1 MTLVHDCYAHG
12 YYGCAYYGTHYGTYY
27 CRPSPPCPPSASSAG
42 GSASTTSS
50 SPRSSCPRSPFAW
63 SASSRSNPRPEPKP
77 KPSPEPIPNPRP
89 NPGSNI
95 ETLALPK
102 RNPSLALNVARSCS
116 WRCCSTATSFVR
128 LVAPRGGSS
137 RSRPRRK
144 SGRRCAAPALAY
156 SAPAPT
162 QAPTV
167 GPTPAGYQ
175 LRRKPR
181 CIGGTA
187 ITERTRCLPCST
199 DRRCAHAQYVH
210 VVCTPTNLPTF
221 YSHISTTFAT
231 LATIRAGICWS
242 MLTKVWTLNI

>member
-1 MTLVHDCYAHG
+1 MTLVYDCYAYG
-12 YYGCAYYGTHYGTYY
+12 YYGCTYYGTNYGTYY
-27 CRPSPPCPPSASSAG
+27 CRPSPSCPPSASSAG
-42 GSASTTSS
+42 GSAFTTSS
-50 SPRSSCPRSPFAW
+50 SPRSSCRRSPFAW
-63 SASSRSNPRPEPKP
+63 SASLRSNPRPEPKP
-77 KPSPEPIPNPRP
+77 KPSPRPELRCNPSPNPSPEPIPNPRP

-144 SGRRCAAPALAY
+144 SGRRCAAPALTY

-162 QAPTV
+162 QAPTL
-167 GPTPAGYQ
+167 GRAPAGYQ
-175 LRRKPR
+175 PCRKPR
-181 CIGGTA
+181 GRGGAA

-199 DRRCAHAQYVH
+199 DRRCAHAQYVVH
-210 VVCTPTNLPTF
+210 VIPNLP
-221 YSHISTTFAT
+221 IPE
-231 LATIRAGICWS
+231 
-242 MLTKVWTLNI
+242 